1 MSPSTFRVAA
11 VQASPVFLELDA
23 TVEKACSL
31 IGEAATNGAKL
42 VVFPE
47 CFLPGYPLWCWRV
60 AAGETKV
67 LRRLYAELLANSVSV
82 PSDAVTRLCDA
93 ARGHETTV
101 VMGINE
107 CNSEASKTTLY
118 NSLLYIGGDGA
129 ILGKHRKLVPT
140 GGERLIYGQGDG
152 STLDVFELPIG
163 RLGGLVCW
171 ENYMPLAR
179 YTMYAAGV
187 QLYVA
192 PTWDNG
198 EPWLSTLRHI
208 AKEGRVWV
216 IGCCSAIRKSDV
228 PSRFGLDD
236 YLKGSGEWINPGE
249 SMIVDP
255 DGKIAAGPAREEE
268 TILYAEIDPVTLTG
282 PRSQLDVAG
291 HYARPDVFTLSV
303 NREERKI
310 VQ

>member
-1 MSPSTFRVAA
+1 MSTSTFKVAA
-11 VQASPVFLELDA
+11 VQASPVLLDLDA
-23 TVEKACSL
+23 TVEKA
-31 IGEAATNGAKL
+31 IGLVAEAAINGATL

-47 CFLPGYPLWCWRV
+47 CFLPGYPLWCWRI

-67 LRRLYAELLANSVSV
+67 LRKLYSELLANSVTV
-82 PSDAVTRLCDA
+82 PSDVVTRLCDA
-93 ARGHETTV
+93 ARKHQTTIA
-101 VMGINE
+101 MGINE
-107 CNSEASKTTLY
+107 RNAEASGTTLY
-118 NSLLYIGGDGA
+118 NSLLYIGADGSV
-129 ILGKHRKLVPT
+129 LGKHRKLIPT

-152 STLDVFELPIG
+152 STLDVFDLPVG

-208 AKEGRVWV
+208 AKEGRMWV
-216 IGCCSAIRKSDV
+216 IGCSTAIRKSDL
-228 PSRFGLDD
+228 PARLGLEK
-236 YLKGSGEWINPGE
+236 YFSGGGDWINPGD

-268 TILYAEIDPVTLTG
+268 TILYAEIDPASLTG

-303 NREERKI
+303 NREERRI
-310 VQ
+310 IQ

>member
-1 MSPSTFRVAA
+1 MRSGSFKVAA
-11 VQASPVFLELDA
+11 VQAAPVLLDLDA

-31 IGEAATNGAKL
+31 IGEAASNGAKL

-47 CFLPGYPLWCWRV
+47 CFLPGYPLWCWRIP
-60 AAGETKV
+60 AGESKT
-67 LRRLYAELLANSVSV
+67 LRKLYAELLANSVTIPSESV
-82 PSDAVTRLCDA
+82 TKLCDA
-93 ARGHETTV
+93 AREHATTV
-101 VMGINE
+101 VMGVNE
-107 CNSEASKTTLY
+107 CNSEASGTTLY
-118 NSLLYIGGDGA
+118 NSLVYISDKGT

-152 STLDVFELPIG
+152 STLDTFDLPIG
-163 RLGGLVCW
+163 RLGGLICW

-179 YTMYAAGV
+179 YSLYAAGV

-198 EPWLSTLRHI
+198 EPWLSSLRHI
-208 AKEGRVWV
+208 AKEGRAWV
-216 IGCCSAIRKSDV
+216 IGCATAIRKSDL
-228 PSRFGLDD
+228 PSRLGLET
-236 YLKGSGEWINPGE
+236 YFTGSGEWINPGE

-255 DGKIAAGPAREEE
+255 DGKIAAGPVREEE
-268 TILYAEIDPVTLTG
+268 IILYADVDPATLTG

-310 VQ
+310 IQ

>member
-1 MSPSTFRVAA
+1 MSDSTFKVAA
-11 VQASPVFLELDA
+11 VQASPILLDLDA
-23 TVEKACSL
+23 SVAKASEL
-31 IGEAATNGAKL
+31 VVKAAANGARL

-47 CFLPGYPLWCWRV
+47 CFLPGYPLWCWRI
-60 AAGETKV
+60 AAGETKT
-67 LRRLYAELLANSVSV
+67 LRKLYSELLANSVTV
-82 PSDAVTRLCDA
+82 PSNAVTKLCRT
-93 ARGHETTV
+93 AREHQTTV

-107 CNSEASKTTLY
+107 CNAEASGTTLY
-118 NSLLYIGGDGA
+118 NSLLYIGADGS

-152 STLDVFELPIG
+152 STLDVFDISIG
-163 RLGGLVCW
+163 RVGGLVCW

-187 QLYVA
+187 QLYAA

-208 AKEGRVWV
+208 AKEGRAWV
-216 IGCCSAIRKSDV
+216 IGCCTAIRKSDL
-228 PSRFGLDD
+228 PERLGLEK
-236 YLKGSGEWINPGE
+236 YFTGGSDWINPGD

-255 DGKIAAGPAREEE
+255 DGKVAAGPAREEE
-268 TILYAEIDPVTLTG
+268 TILYADVDPATLTG

-310 VQ
+310 IQ

>member
-1 MSPSTFRVAA
+1 MISSTFKVAA
-11 VQASPVFLELDA
+11 VQASPVLLDLDA
-23 TVEKACSL
+23 TLDKSAKL
-31 IGEAATNGAKL
+31 IGEAAGNNARL

-47 CFLPGYPLWCWRV
+47 AFLPGYPLWCWRI

-67 LRRLYAELLANSVSV
+67 LRKLYAELLTNSITI
-82 PSDAVTRLCDA
+82 PSDAVTRLCDI
-93 ARGHETTV
+93 AREHRIAV

-107 CNSEASKTTLY
+107 CNAEASRTTLY
-118 NSLLYIGGDGA
+118 NSLLYIGADGS
-129 ILGKHRKLVPT
+129 ILGRHRKLVPT

-152 STLDVFELPIG
+152 STLNVFDLDFG

-187 QLYVA
+187 QIYVA

-216 IGCCSAIRKSDV
+216 IGCCTAIRKSDL
-228 PSRFGLDD
+228 PERLGLQKFYGDGD
-236 YLKGSGEWINPGE
+236 WINPGD

-255 DGKIAAGPAREEE
+255 DGKIAVGPVREQEM
-268 TILYAEIDPVTLTG
+268 ILYAEIDPVTLTG

-291 HYARPDVFTLSV
+291 HYARPDVFTLTV
-303 NREERKI
+303 DREERRI
-310 VQ
+310 IE

>member
-1 MSPSTFRVAA
+1 MSSSTFRVAA
-11 VQASPVFLELDA
+11 VQASPVLLDLDA
-23 TVEKACSL
+23 TVEKSRRL
-31 IGEAATNGAKL
+31 IGEAASKGAQL

-47 CFLPGYPLWCWRV
+47 CFLPGYPLWCWRI
-60 AAGETKV
+60 AAGETKI
-67 LRRLYAELLANSVSV
+67 LRKLYAELLANSVTIPGDV
-82 PSDAVTRLCDA
+82 VTKLCDV
-93 ARGHETTV
+93 AREHGVAV
-101 VMGINE
+101 VMGVNE
-107 CNSEASKTTLY
+107 CNAEASRTTLY
-118 NSLLYIGGDGA
+118 NSLLYLGADGS

-152 STLDVFELPIG
+152 STLDVFDLDIG

-187 QLYVA
+187 QIYVA

-216 IGCCSAIRKSDV
+216 IGGCTAIRRSDL
-228 PSRFGLDD
+228 PERLGLEKYFSDGD
-236 YLKGSGEWINPGE
+236 WINPGD

-255 DGKIAAGPAREEE
+255 DGKIAAGPAREQE
-268 TILYAEIDPVTLTG
+268 TILYADIDPVTLTG

-303 NREERKI
+303 NREENRVI
-310 VQ
+310 E